1 MTRVTHDVDARPEA
15 EEVAASLAAPWLI
28 GAYTWHMTVRE
39 EAHQLIDAVPD
50 DRLADAVE
58 LLRRWAETVHGERR
72 RRFRTTA
79 TFDGE
84 PDLGA
89 RAKEIAREAWSQ
101 GRQPA

>member
-1 MTRVTHDVDARPEA
+1 
-15 EEVAASLAAPWLI
+15 
-28 GAYTWHMTVRE
+28 MTVRE

-84 PDLGA
+84 ADLGA

-101 GRQPA
+101 GRQLT

>member
-1 MTRVTHDVDARPEA
+1 MVDRIA
-15 EEVAASLAAPWLI
+15 
-28 GAYTWHMTVRE
+28 AYTWRMTVRE

>member
-1 MTRVTHDVDARPEA
+1 
-15 EEVAASLAAPWLI
+15 
-28 GAYTWHMTVRE
+28 MTVRE

-58 LLRRWAETVHGERR
+58 LLRQWAETVHGERR
-72 RRFRTTA
+72 RRFRPTG

-89 RAKEIAREAWSQ
+89 RAKEIAREAWSKGSQ
-101 GRQPA
+101 AA

>member
-1 MTRVTHDVDARPEA
+1 MST
-15 EEVAASLAAPWLI
+15 

-58 LLRRWAETVHGERR
+58 LLRRWADTAHGDRR